1 MLKLGF
7 ALKLLIMVAFKF
19 NWHVQEL
26 EELHSFTVLVGK
38 VRKFWKRGFLSSW
51 DHLVEIVEDVFQV
64 EVLKIFKL
72 LKPCTELI
80 EVFKVLGKLDKLNI

>member
-1 MLKLGF
+1 M
-7 ALKLLIMVAFKF
+7 IAFKF
-19 NWHVQEL
+19 NWHVQEFEKL
-26 EELHSFTVLVGK
+26 DSFAVLTGE
-38 VRKFWKRGFLSSW
+38 VRKLGERGLLSNG